1 MDDVYHKVSRH
12 IVNYLMQNKIG
23 NLIIGYNNGWKDSIK
38 LGKVTN
44 QNFINV
50 SYDRLISMLKYKCEC
65 VGIIV
70 ITNEESYTSK
80 CDSLS
85 LESIEFHENCNGK
98 RVKRGLYLSYTG
110 KVINA
115 DINGA
120 INIMRKVVGDSYVK
134 DKIINSGLLFNP
146 IKFKNLYN
154 LDY

>member
-1 MDDVYHKVSRH
+1 
-12 IVNYLMQNKIG
+12 
-23 NLIIGYNNGWKDSIK
+23 
-38 LGKVTN
+38 
-44 QNFINV
+44 
-50 SYDRLISMLKYKCEC
+50 MLKYKCEC

-85 LESIEFHENCNGK
+85 LESIEFHEKYNGK

-146 IKFKNLYN
+146 IKVKFNINVYKYF
-154 LDY
+154 